1 MAAVSSP
8 RSSRTDSRPERPEP
22 IRPGETL
29 TLPDFLSRTLMK
41 DAAWAQVK
49 RQCADLGIQIA
60 SVVGRQCYVNTD
72 AWLEYLKS
80 RPVRPVRRNLR
91 PLNSPAD

>member
-1 MAAVSSP
+1 MAAVSSL
-8 RSSRTDSRPERPEP
+8 RSSRKKTHDQRPEP

-49 RQCADLGIQIA
+49 RQCADLGIPIA
-60 SVVGRQCYVNTD
+60 SVVGRQCYVSTD
-72 AWLEYLKS
+72 AWLQYLKS